1 MRTPEENKELA
12 REFGER
18 AFNQHD
24 LEYVRQMLADDFVEH
39 EEAPGID
46 TQDKAGALQWF
57 ETMFKAVPDM
67 SCEIHHLIVSGD
79 KVAIH
84 ATYRG
89 TDEGGMMPGVPATGK
104 SFEMGGIDIVRLN
117 DEGTF
122 AEHWGISDVMG
133 AMMQLGLVQP
143 PPGS

>member
-104 SFEMGGIDIVRLN
+104 SFEMGTIDIVRVT
-117 DEGTF
+117 DDGKV
-122 AEHWGISDVMG
+122 AEHWGVGDVMG
-133 AMMQLGLVQP
+133 TMIQLGVIQP
-143 PPGS
+143 PSMG